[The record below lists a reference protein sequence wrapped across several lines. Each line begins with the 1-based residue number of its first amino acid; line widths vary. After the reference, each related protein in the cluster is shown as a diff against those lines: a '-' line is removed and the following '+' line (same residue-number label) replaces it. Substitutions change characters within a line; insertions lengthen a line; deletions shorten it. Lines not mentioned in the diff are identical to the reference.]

1 MFIDIIYMENCT
13 LLWRANMDLHYLW
26 LFYKVAKNHSFSKAA
41 EELMLSQPTISM
53 QVKKLEAE
61 LGINLFDRFG
71 KNIYL
76 SREGEFV
83 YSYAEKI
90 FETVKELEDL
100 IAAQKGKI
108 IGNIHIGASNT
119 PGVHILP
126 SLLGVF
132 KQSYP
137 DITTHLHIRN
147 TREILNMIIT
157 NQVDFAIVGGKYD
170 YKKTFTAKRLFDD
183 SIILIGS
190 PENPLTQKEYVMAE
204 ELVNQ
209 PFITHEQDSN
219 LYYAAENIIK
229 NDLKMP
235 FKTSMI
241 LGNISAINNAVA
253 ANLGIALVPF
263 TSAKHHLENG
273 MVKKI
278 SVENKLWS
286 YPFYIVYYRDK
297 IFNLPAK
304 LLVKAIEEKI
314 NDFV

>member
-1 MFIDIIYMENCT
+1 
-13 LLWRANMDLHYLW
+13 MDLHYLW
-26 LFYKVAKNHSFSKAA
+26 LFYKVAQNASFSRAA

-61 LGINLFDRFG
+61 LGLTLFDRFG

-83 YSYAEKI
+83 YSYAQKI
-90 FETVKELEDL
+90 FDTVKELEDL

-108 IGNIHIGASNT
+108 VGNIHIGASNT
-119 PGVHILP
+119 PGVHIIP

-132 KQSYP
+132 KHSYP

-157 NQVDFAIVGGKYD
+157 NKVDFAIVGGKYD
-170 YKKTFTAKRLFDD
+170 YKKTFKAKKLFDD
-183 SIILIGS
+183 SIVLIGS
-190 PENPLTQKEYVMAE
+190 PENPLTQKDFVSAE
-204 ELVNQ
+204 ELLSQ
-209 PFITHEQDSN
+209 PIITHEPDSN
-219 LYYAAENIIK
+219 LYYTTEDIIK
-229 NDLKMP
+229 NDLKLP

-278 SVENKLWS
+278 SVENKLWN

-297 IFNLPAK
+297 TLNLPVK
-304 LLVKAIEEKI
+304 LLIKTIEERIK
-314 NDFV
+314 DFV

>member
-1 MFIDIIYMENCT
+1 
-13 LLWRANMDLHYLW
+13 MDLHYLW
-26 LFYKVAKNHSFSKAA
+26 LFYKVAQHHSFSKAA

-83 YSYAEKI
+83 FSYAEKI
-90 FETVKELEDL
+90 FETVRELEDL

-108 IGNIHIGASNT
+108 VGNIHIGASNT
-119 PGVHILP
+119 PGVHIIP

-157 NQVDFAIVGGKYD
+157 NKVDFAIVGGKYD
-170 YKKTFTAKRLFDD
+170 YKKTFTAKKLFDD

-190 PENPLTQKEYVMAE
+190 PHNPLTQKDYVLAE
-204 ELVNQ
+204 ELLSQ
-209 PFITHEQDSN
+209 PLITHEPDSN
-219 LYYAAENIIK
+219 LYYTSEDIIK
-229 NDLKMP
+229 NDLKLP

-253 ANLGIALVPF
+253 SNLGIALVPF
-263 TSAKHHLENG
+263 TSAKHHLESG

-278 SVENKLWS
+278 SVENKVWN

-297 IFNLPAK
+297 TLNLPAK
-304 LLVKAIEEKI
+304 LLVKTIEEKI
-314 NDFV
+314 KTFV